1 MMDKWNVFCVT
12 LLVLQYIE
20 IVRKEVL
27 EPSIEDERIVIL
39 ITRLLDFVFI
49 MYNIYLI
56 SK

>member
-20 IVRKEVL
+20 AVRKEVL

>member
-20 IVRKEVL
+20 VVRKEVL
-27 EPSIEDERIVIL
+27 EPSIEDERIAIL

-49 MYNIYLI
+49 MYNVYLI

>member
-20 IVRKEVL
+20 VVRKEVL

-49 MYNIYLI
+49 MYNVYLI

>member
-1 MMDKWNVFCVT
+1 MMYKWNVFCVT

-20 IVRKEVL
+20 ILRKEVF
-27 EPSIEDERIVIL
+27 EPLSEDERIAIL

-49 MYNIYLI
+49 MYNVYLI